1 MYIDYINALDPH
13 TFHANP
19 GPDPTIFRYVDPD
32 PDPDL
37 GYKVTFVQKTNKKLF

>member
-19 GPDPTIFRYVDPD
+19 DADPTTFRDADPD